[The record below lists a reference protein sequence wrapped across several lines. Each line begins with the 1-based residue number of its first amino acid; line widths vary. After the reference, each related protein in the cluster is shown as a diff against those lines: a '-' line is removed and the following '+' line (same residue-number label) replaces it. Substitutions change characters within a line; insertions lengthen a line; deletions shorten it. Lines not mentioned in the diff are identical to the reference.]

1 MEDENKNSDAD
12 CDTDN
17 NNYTFST
24 GREMDNAGIIPTP
37 FNCVQYHTNDIKS
50 YIRNEK
56 EPELDIDNE
65 IRAAIEDSHELNNQ
79 RNPLDNIIT
88 TGGEKY
94 ANHMS
99 KEETEIPSYDVTM
112 SEIDDLLTALTVL
125 ASLKEYDKL
134 TWIEDDVLIPNVQVP
149 GVFRFIRRIY
159 NSQNRIN
166 MIDKLKK
173 IIYKSISAFKYS
185 SAKIRLK
192 TGLMSCITGLNNL
205 ASTYC
210 DDRMISSQI
219 IIIIQNIQKSI
230 SE

>member
-1 MEDENKNSDAD
+1 
-12 CDTDN
+12 
-17 NNYTFST
+17 
-24 GREMDNAGIIPTP
+24 
-37 FNCVQYHTNDIKS
+37 
-50 YIRNEK
+50 
-56 EPELDIDNE
+56 
-65 IRAAIEDSHELNNQ
+65 
-79 RNPLDNIIT
+79 
-88 TGGEKY
+88 
-94 ANHMS
+94 MS